1 MAYLVDHTDPLDK
14 VFKTDLQ
21 ERCHLL
27 QPVLVFLG
35 KRIVP
40 IDETSSLGI
49 KTFRID
55 LDCSEDIA

>member
-1 MAYLVDHTDPLDK
+1 MDHVESLDK
-14 VFKTDLQ
+14 VFKTDLHD
-21 ERCHLL
+21 RCHLL

-40 IDETSSLGI
+40 IDETSSLGTN
-49 KTFRID
+49 TFRID